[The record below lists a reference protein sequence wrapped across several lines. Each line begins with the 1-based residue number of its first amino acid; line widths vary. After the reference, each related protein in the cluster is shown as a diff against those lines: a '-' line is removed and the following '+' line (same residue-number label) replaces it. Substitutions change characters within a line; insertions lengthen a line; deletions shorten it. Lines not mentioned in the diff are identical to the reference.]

1 MHFFLFFYFLFYCF
15 FLGWAGLNPAQ
26 HIYWWL
32 GSAQPHRGW
41 AQLSPTG
48 AGLGPDSPARS
59 LAQASDRLGKQL
71 MHA

>member
-1 MHFFLFFYFLFYCF
+1 MHLFLFFYFFIFYFIVF
-15 FLGWAGLNPAQ
+15 FWVGLGLTQPS
-26 HIYWWL
+26 IYI
-32 GSAQPHRGW
+32 GGW

-48 AGLGPDSPARS
+48 AELGPASPARS